1 MVINVVLVFARF
13 LNFEQSFFVSAPSN
27 KIMFKGNPAN
37 IYLLKV
43 SSRNTRK
50 RCELCSKLTIK
61 TPEPRQLRSIDD
73 FEQLNVSWERE
84 DVGMCQIC

>member
-1 MVINVVLVFARF
+1 
-13 LNFEQSFFVSAPSN
+13 
-27 KIMFKGNPAN
+27 MFKGNPAN

-61 TPEPRQLRSIDD
+61 TPEPRQFRSIDD
-73 FEQLNVSWERE
+73 FEQVNVSW
-84 DVGMCQIC
+84 VSN